1 MRLITALS
9 CVAIATALVTAAA
22 ASGNGQVVYT
32 DRQGWTLTYP
42 DDLKLEQSALLLPG
56 FGGGEVTVA
65 SFEPETAYTIVV
77 SPGGGSIT
85 GIRAPA
91 NRDGVFP
98 DDGVALRIVAAGG
111 CACPVPIFID
121 IGPPETRFP
130 LRVADLSPSL
140 YFHQPVTP
148 LVRRIYANGLSYTVE
163 LWVGPSAEGAAVD
176 RLDAVLGSLR
186 FPPLE
191 QGTVVG
197 SDYTVLGLARE
208 YPLGSATRMVVGGRP
223 LYLVH
228 APAGWYALG
237 WRPFIASDSTG
248 NGKCRM
254 NVRRAPLRFVCP
266 RYRAAW
272 DRIGRPLRGS
282 EDALGL
288 IPAKRG
294 QDGHILL
301 ANFTLNPA
309 IGPGHNGVPIYWP
322 NWGPVR

>member
-1 MRLITALS
+1 MRRS
-9 CVAIATALVTAAA
+9 SRRHAAYA
-22 ASGNGQVVYT
+22 
-32 DRQGWTLTYP
+32 
-42 DDLKLEQSALLLPG
+42 
-56 FGGGEVTVA
+56 F
-65 SFEPETAYTIVV
+65 V
-77 SPGGGSIT
+77 SPGGSTT

-98 DDGVALRIVAAGG
+98 DDGVALRIIPGG
-111 CACPVPIFID
+111 GGGGGPIFD

-140 YFHQPVTP
+140 DLTQPVTP
-148 LVRRIYANGLSYTVE
+148 LVRGIEADGFSYGVE
-163 LWVGPSAEGAAVD
+163 LWVRPRAERAAVD

-197 SDYTVLGLARE
+197 GYTVLGLASE

-237 WRPFIASDSTG
+237 WWPYVASTG
-248 NGKCRM
+248 TCRM

-272 DRIGRPLRGS
+272 DRIGRPLKGS
-282 EDALGL
+282 DDALGL
-288 IPAKRG
+288 IPAKVARTV
-294 QDGHILL
+294 ISSS
-301 ANFTLNPA
+301 ANFTLKAAMDPRHSA
-309 IGPGHNGVPIYWP
+309 VPVYWP
-322 NWGPVR
+322 NWGRVR